1 MKVDS
6 AFSESDASQCA
17 LLNDALKSFR
27 GRRLP
32 FSRCLPMV
40 FPRQRVGETPT
51 IW

>member
-1 MKVDS
+1 MKVDFV
-6 AFSESDASQCA
+6 FSESDASQCA
-17 LLNDALKSFR
+17 LLNDVPKTFR

-40 FPRQRVGETPT
+40 SPRQRVGETPT